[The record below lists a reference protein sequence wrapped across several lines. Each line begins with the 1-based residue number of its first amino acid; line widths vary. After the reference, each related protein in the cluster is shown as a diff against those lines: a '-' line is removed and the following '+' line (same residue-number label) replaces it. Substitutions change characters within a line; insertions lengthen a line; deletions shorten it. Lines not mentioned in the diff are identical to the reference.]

1 MRHLCRKKVYRVK
14 INIKNIKKNTMTE
27 ENLYQMIAD
36 ELHLKV
42 IQIRNTVEMLD
53 DDQTVPFI
61 SRYRKEKT
69 GSLDEEQIRKIQEEV
84 KYLRTVEAR
93 KQTILHSIEEQ
104 GKLTRELKKKI
115 EATYKLQELEDLYLP
130 YRPKKKTR
138 ASVAREKC
146 LEPLAQIIFS
156 QEIMEG
162 EPLEIC
168 SHYINPEKDV
178 NTAEEALSGAKDILA
193 EIISENAE
201 IRKKIRDLI
210 NKQGLIQS
218 KVRDKSESRDYE
230 MYADYKEPVKHIPP
244 HRILAI
250 NRGEKESSLKVDMD
264 IDIETVYQIIQA
276 EFLTNDQSIF
286 YDELLATIKDSYIRL
301 IAPAVHREIRSQ
313 MTERA
318 EKHAISIF
326 SVNLKNLLLQSPVSK
341 KRIMGIDPGFRTGCK
356 VAVIDE
362 TGKYLKGETIFP
374 HPPQKEYFKA
384 KSTLRDLIDQY
395 KIDII
400 AIGNGTACRET
411 ELMVADLINEIK
423 SEKEVVYVVVSE
435 AGASVYSAS
444 EIAKIE
450 FPDLEA
456 SMRGNISIARRL
468 LDPLAELVKID
479 PKSIGV
485 GLYQHDINQKML
497 TEALDSV
504 VESCVNLVGVDLN
517 TASQSLLIHISGLN
531 KMTAEKIVSY
541 RENTGPFTNREEIK
555 KVPGIGQIAFEQAA
569 GFLRISNGSN
579 PLDATSIHPE
589 SYDITRKLLEKF
601 SVSDVNQG
609 GYHLK
614 EKITREKISLD
625 KLAEEMAC
633 GLPTL
638 IDILNDL
645 EKPGRDPRD
654 EMPKPIFR
662 QDVLQMEDLKE
673 GMILKGTVRN
683 VVDFGA
689 FVDIGVKHDGLVHI
703 SNLTT
708 RYTKYP
714 YDIVQVGDV
723 VDVKVLS
730 IDIERERIA
739 LSMKFNLE
747 KKSVE

>member
-1 MRHLCRKKVYRVK
+1 
-14 INIKNIKKNTMTE
+14 
-27 ENLYQMIAD
+27 MIAD

>member
-1 MRHLCRKKVYRVK
+1 
-14 INIKNIKKNTMTE
+14 MTE

-84 KYLRTVEAR
+84 KYLRTVESR
-93 KQTILHSIEEQ
+93 KQTILHSIEGQ
-104 GKLTRELKKKI
+104 GKLTPELKKKI